1 MADKFVNEDN
11 VKSLKGLFYKRASFS
26 DRIQNEQNSNRV
38 ALNNPDN
45 EQNLIDYH
53 RGELVLFGKV
63 NTSSIPTTPKAT
75 AISIF
80 KTGVSADDKTTT
92 SAINFVVNQYE
103 KLFDACVAQQQ
114 IGKVQRDKSLGTP
127 RIQRA
132 YSSPQDAYNKHIS
145 GIANVLNNHIRSNNI
160 EILNF
165 DDFLNTLMSLLSKS
179 ASDVPFTLPG
189 FVKSKYYSCTNSGLV
204 LEISMDSTNDD
215 ENKVDNYFESRN
227 WNLWLSMCNQYGF
240 AVDANLPWRIMAD
253 LDSKPMKAAMASV
266 GLGNKLDMF
275 ARNFNQAPQNY
286 VFRQF
291 ASQLLGL
298 YNKVRRKQ
306 VITAKNNKNNK
317 LQNHVENSK
326 EYTLDSF
333 QRVYPASFLI
343 GKYCDIRFLEE
354 ERKFSKTKQEQLKR
368 ECIDTFRG
376 ISRTRAIGNFE
387 IILNKTFDYR
397 GSAGYIV
404 KANAE
409 IAERVQSERDPNR
422 EIEREILRKKQ

>member
-145 GIANVLNNHIRSNNI
+145 GIANVLSNHIRSNNI

-333 QRVYPASFLI
+333 QRAYPASFLI

-376 ISRTRAIGNFE
+376 ISGSRAIGNFE

-397 GSAGYIV
+397 GSAGYIM

>member
-145 GIANVLNNHIRSNNI
+145 GIANVLSNHIRSNNI

-333 QRVYPASFLI
+333 QRAYPASFLI

-376 ISRTRAIGNFE
+376 ISRTRAIGKFE

-397 GSAGYIV
+397 GSAGYIM

>member
-145 GIANVLNNHIRSNNI
+145 GIANVLSNHIRSNNI

-333 QRVYPASFLI
+333 QRAYPASFLI

-397 GSAGYIV
+397 GSAGYIM

>member
-1 MADKFVNEDN
+1 MADKFVNGDN
-11 VKSLKGLFYKRASFS
+11 VRDLKGLFYKRASYR
-26 DRIQNEQNSNRV
+26 DRAQSERISNRTV
-38 ALNNPDN
+38 QNNPDN

-53 RGELVLFGKV
+53 YGELVLFGKV
-63 NTSSIPTTPKAT
+63 DTLYLPTTPQAT
-75 AISIF
+75 AVKIF
-80 KTGVSADDKTTT
+80 KTGVSADDKTTV

-103 KLFDACVAQQQ
+103 KLFDACTAQQQ
-114 IGKVQRDKSLGTP
+114 IGKMQKDKALGVP

-132 YSSPQDAYNKHIS
+132 YSSPQNAYNKHIS
-145 GIANVLNNHIRSNNI
+145 GIANVLNNHIRNNNI
-160 EILNF
+160 EILDF
-165 DDFLNTLMSLLSKS
+165 DDFLNILMSLLSKS
-179 ASDVPFTLPG
+179 ASEVPFTLPA
-189 FVKSKYYSCTNSGLV
+189 FIKSKYYSCTNSGLV
-204 LEISMDSTNDD
+204 LEISTDSTNDD

-253 LDSKPMKAAMASV
+253 LDSKPMIAAMASV
-266 GLGNKLDMF
+266 GISDKSDMF
-275 ARNFNQAPQNY
+275 AKQFKQAPQNY

-333 QRVYPASFLI
+333 QRAYPASFLI

-376 ISRTRAIGNFE
+376 ISRTRAIGKFE

-397 GSAGYIV
+397 GSAGYIM

>member
-145 GIANVLNNHIRSNNI
+145 GIANVLSNHIRSNNI

-333 QRVYPASFLI
+333 QRAYPASFLI

-376 ISRTRAIGNFE
+376 ISRSRAIGNFE

-397 GSAGYIV
+397 GSAGYIM

>member
-1 MADKFVNEDN
+1 MANKFVNENN
-11 VKSLKGLFYKRASFS
+11 VKSLKGLFYKRANYTRRVRS
-26 DRIQNEQNSNRV
+26 EQDANRV
-38 ALNNPDN
+38 KVGGPDDR
-45 EQNLIDYH
+45 QNLVDYH
-53 RGELVLFGKV
+53 LGEFILFGKV
-63 NTSSIPTTPKAT
+63 DSLSIPTMPRRDFIQT
-75 AISIF
+75 F
-80 KTGVSADDKTTT
+80 KTGVSADDKTTV
-92 SAINFVVNQYE
+92 SAINFVASQYE

-114 IGKVQRDKSLGTP
+114 IGKVQRDRSLGTP

-145 GIANVLNNHIRSNNI
+145 GIANVLSNHIRSNNI

-204 LEISMDSTNDD
+204 LEISMDLTNDD

-253 LDSKPMKAAMASV
+253 LDSKPMRAAMLSV
-266 GLGNKLDMF
+266 GIGDKSDMF
-275 ARNFNQAPQNY
+275 AKQFNQAPQNY

-333 QRVYPASFLI
+333 QRAYPASFLI

-376 ISRTRAIGNFE
+376 ISGSRAIGNFE

-397 GSAGYIV
+397 GSAGYIM
-404 KANAE
+404 KASAE